1 MMRSSLFFL
10 ALAIAAGC
18 AGGETDAVSAASTAF
33 VGQAE
38 PLVRVEATVWNL
50 APAGCEGRL
59 GDAGLRWGVAIE
71 APELVVAFRDGIAI
85 CVDSYSAV
93 ESELGTIDSPDLDG
107 LWAGYV
113 ATLQELEPNVGEVAP
128 NFGDHL
134 EPLQAEPHPQPSLE
148 AAPIAPRVDLGLDID
163 LDIARAEPHPQPSDP
178 TEGSNGSNGGNTSN
192 TTGTSAS
199 TGTSTSSP
207 GTSTNT
213 APVGNGMQPPRD
225 EPSRT

>member
-10 ALAIAAGC
+10 VLAIAAGC

-38 PLVRVEATVWNL
+38 PLVRVDATVWNL

-71 APELVVAFRDGIAI
+71 APELVVAFHEGVAV

-113 ATLQELEPNVGEVAP
+113 ATLQELEPNVGDAAP
-128 NFGDHL
+128 GFGEHL

-148 AAPIAPRVDLGLDID
+148 AAPIAPRVDLGL
-163 LDIARAEPHPQPSDP
+163 
-178 TEGSNGSNGGNTSN
+178 
-192 TTGTSAS
+192 
-199 TGTSTSSP
+199 TSTWTSP
-207 GTSTNT
+207 
-213 APVGNGMQPPRD
+213 AL
-225 EPSRT
+225 SRTCSRATRPRARTARMGQHVEHDGYVGEHGHFDELPGYLDEHGPGRKRHATAA